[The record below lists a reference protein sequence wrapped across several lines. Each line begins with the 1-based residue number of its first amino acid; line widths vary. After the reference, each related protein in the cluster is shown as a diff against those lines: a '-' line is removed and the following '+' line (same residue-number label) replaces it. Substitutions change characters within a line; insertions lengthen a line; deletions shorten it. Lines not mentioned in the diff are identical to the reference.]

1 MMPSPDMPQRVDS
14 RAAIRGIAEV
24 IGSKYYPPGQ
34 LAELRRLQPEAPRGA
49 AFWRLLLDHA
59 PESVGNPALE
69 CDWAVV
75 LRGMALMV
83 PYHQPSE
90 DDARGAM
97 GEALAKAGVSELR
110 FLRLVRAGRDQLPD
124 ELRRL
129 ARLMASRGEG
139 FDWGDAFWL
148 LRTAS
153 ADGAER
159 VRRNIARDY
168 YRKLHALQRA
178 ATSGTRAA

>member
-69 CDWAVV
+69 CDWSYAGWRSWS
-75 LRGMALMV
+75 LTTSR
-83 PYHQPSE
+83 
-90 DDARGAM
+90 
-97 GEALAKAGVSELR
+97 AKTM
-110 FLRLVRAGRDQLPD
+110 RAGPWVRPW
-124 ELRRL
+124 LRR
-129 ARLMASRGEG
+129 G
-139 FDWGDAFWL
+139 
-148 LRTAS
+148 
-153 ADGAER
+153 
-159 VRRNIARDY
+159 
-168 YRKLHALQRA
+168 
-178 ATSGTRAA
+178 